1 MVEYASVTSAVA
13 LIAVALAGFQAK
25 IVATLPT
32 STATAVSLAAK
43 TATAQGVAPAGA
55 REAVRRAPYR
65 KPALKYLYAA
75 GWVVGTKKQVACHL
89 AALAP
94 DTSARYAAEA
104 LRRDAKARARLSAL
118 GITVA
123 TASRVVT
130 TGISSACPS

>member
-25 IVATLPT
+25 IVAALPT
-32 STATAVSLAAK
+32 STATAVALAAK
-43 TATAQGVAPAGA
+43 TATGQAVSSAGA
-55 REAVRRAPYR
+55 REAARTAPYR

-75 GWVVGTKKQVACHL
+75 GWVAGVKKPVACRL
-89 AALAP
+89 TALAR
-94 DTSARYAAEA
+94 DTSARYAADA
-104 LRRDAKARARLSAL
+104 LRRDARARAQLGKL

-130 TGISSACPS
+130 AGMASACP